1 MKNTSDSVPSKDG
14 PAINNQIRA
23 QEIRLIDFEGEM
35 VGVVSLRTAL
45 SMAEVAGFDLVEIS
59 PQAEPPVCKI
69 MDYGKYRYEMQKKK
83 HEAKKNQKVVEVKE
97 IKLRPTI
104 ENNDYLVKFKMAQK
118 FLADGNKVKVTM
130 RFRGREMA
138 HQEFGMRIF
147 NKLQEDLQEIAKI
160 EQAPKFE
167 GVHAMMLLG
176 PK

>member
-1 MKNTSDSVPSKDG
+1 M
-14 PAINNQIRA
+14 I
-23 QEIRLIDFEGEM
+23 
-35 VGVVSLRTAL
+35 GVVSLKTAL
-45 SMAEVAGFDLVEIS
+45 SAAETAGYDLVEIS

-83 HEAKKNQKVVEVKE
+83 HEARKNQKVIEIKE

-118 FLADGNKVKVTM
+118 FLNDGNKVKVTM

-138 HQEFGMRIF
+138 HQEFGMRVF
-147 NKLQEDLQEIAKI
+147 DRLQEDLKELGKI
-160 EQAPKFE
+160 EQAPKLE
-167 GVHAMMLLG
+167 GVHAMMLIG